1 MVSCPVSLVSFV
13 DSRFGS
19 VRERLLAQAREFD
32 CIAEVAVLTELD
44 LDAQFVQRFRAV
56 LRKRVRGFGFYSWK
70 PQVIQQSLRALPDG
84 SLLVYVDGGSH
95 LNSAG
100 EGRFKDYLQKCH
112 SSETGILAFQTH
124 WTERNWTKGDLLD
137 HFAVRDNP
145 LVTETGQVQ
154 AGLLFLRNTAETR
167 AFVDSWAK
175 VFWDNFSLADD
186 TPSRSPNLEG
196 FIEHRHDQSIFSLL
210 AKLRGIE
217 VLSANEQEPSSDASR
232 GLEVMPVVHARDI
245 ASRAHTL
252 KSRMRRI
259 RELTDLALVRLKKR
273 GLRFLGWNK

>member
-1 MVSCPVSLVSFV
+1 MVPSSVSLVSFV
-13 DSRFGS
+13 DSRLGS
-19 VRERLLAQAREFD
+19 DRERLLAQAREFE
-32 CIAEVAVLTELD
+32 CIAKAAVLTELD

-70 PQVIQQSLRALPDG
+70 PQVIRQSLRALPDG

-100 EGRFKDYLQKCH
+100 EGRFKDYLEQCH
-112 SSETGILAFQTH
+112 SSESGILAFQTH
-124 WTERNWTKGDLLD
+124 WTERHWTKGDLLD

-154 AGLLFLRNTAETR
+154 AGFLLLRNTPKTR

-175 VFWDNFSLADD
+175 VFWDNFSLVDD

-217 VLSANEQEPSSDASR
+217 VLSADEQEPSSGASR
-232 GLEVMPVVHARDI
+232 QLEAMPVVHARDI
-245 ASRAHTL
+245 ASRAYTL

-259 RELTDLALVRLKKR
+259 RELKDLALVRVKKR
-273 GLRFLGWNK
+273 GLRFLGLNK